1 MDNQQIEFQ
10 SSLLDKLR
18 DEAPENKT
26 EKDYVK
32 RVNLNFLRQ
41 SIKVDL
47 ENLLNTKVC
56 WQNVDV
62 KRYPEL
68 ASSSLNYGLPDF
80 VCMNMVSDN
89 GKSELVGTIE
99 KVIKRYES
107 RFKHVKATIL
117 DNKDKT
123 DRTMRLKI
131 DVILMVDDYS
141 EKMTFDTEIDS
152 SQTLF
157 KIKEG
162 RS

>member
-1 MDNQQIEFQ
+1 MDNDQNALQ

-26 EKDYVK
+26 EKDYAK
-32 RVNLNFLRQ
+32 RINLNFIRQ
-41 SIKVDL
+41 SIRVDL
-47 ENLLNTKVC
+47 ENLLNTKLH
-56 WQNVDV
+56 WQDIDI
-62 KRYPEL
+62 KQYPEL
-68 ASSSLNYGLPDF
+68 VSSSVNYGLPDF
-80 VCMNMVSDN
+80 VCMNMVSDS
-89 GKSELVGTIE
+89 GRSELVNIIE

-117 DNKDKT
+117 DNKEKM

-131 DVILMVDDYS
+131 DVILIVDDYS

-152 SQTLF
+152 AQTLF
-157 KIKEG
+157 KVNEG